1 MPCKQGFS
9 DWRSRLHYI
18 CTTINQWAVCISQKN
33 CNSSEASQP
42 ASQLLVPISP
52 TTVEAKKKNKI
63 RDGWRCKL
71 WLIAANSLTHNTGLM
86 IVKNLP
92 RILLQQN
99 TNKKKTRRRRKLG
112 NPQKIG

>member
-52 TTVEAKKKNKI
+52 TTVEAKKKKQNQ
-63 RDGWRCKL
+63 RWVEMQTVVDCCKL
-71 WLIAANSLTHNTGLM
+71 SHPQYWFDDCEKPAKNSTATKH
-86 IVKNLP
+86 
-92 RILLQQN
+92 
-99 TNKKKTRRRRKLG
+99 
-112 NPQKIG
+112 